1 MTEETISLKSNDIVE
16 KDVIDDLNTD
26 NIRILAEES
35 RKNKHQF
42 FQQKVALAI
51 IVAYVIFEIILLVLG
66 FFGRDISFFESH
78 IERFLVLVSVVVG
91 YYFGKSQST

>member
-1 MTEETISLKSNDIVE
+1 MADEN
-16 KDVIDDLNTD
+16 
-26 NIRILAEES
+26 

-51 IVAYVIFEIILLVLG
+51 IGAYVLFEVILLVLG

-91 YYFGKSQST
+91 YYFGRIQST